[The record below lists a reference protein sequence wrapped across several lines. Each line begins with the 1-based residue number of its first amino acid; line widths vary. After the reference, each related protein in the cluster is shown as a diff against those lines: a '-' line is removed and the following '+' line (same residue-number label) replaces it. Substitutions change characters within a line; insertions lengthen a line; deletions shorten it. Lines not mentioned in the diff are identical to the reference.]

1 MNAPHRA
8 PKVALTHVRVR
19 RNQPAIPHDPRAR
32 TGTHAHARSAA
43 ARDVRMRGS
52 HRGGHLQ
59 ILRDAWEPA
68 MIMKEDKT
76 DSKARR

>member
-1 MNAPHRA
+1 
-8 PKVALTHVRVR
+8 
-19 RNQPAIPHDPRAR
+19 
-32 TGTHAHARSAA
+32 
-43 ARDVRMRGS
+43 MRGS